1 MATGDKV
8 TTTTRNNTMTSINNA
23 RAKWGLSKVSSNV
36 SSGTKTTASDYNNLI
51 TWLTEAKSKS
61 GATTGIET
69 KINIGDL
76 LKETKL
82 TNLQSQANA
91 IYNWCVC
98 HGNCSGTCSGKCSGT
113 CSSSCRSN
121 NRCRSGKCINCDGGA
136 GGNDSCSG
144 H

>member
-8 TTTTRNNTMTSINNA
+8 TTTIRNNTMTSIDNA

-36 SSGTKTTASDYNNLI
+36 SSGTKITASDYNNLI

-61 GATTGIET
+61 GASTGIEA

-98 HGNCSGTCSGKCSGT
+98 HGNCSGGCSG
-113 CSSSCRSN
+113 
-121 NRCRSGKCINCDGGA
+121 
-136 GGNDSCSG
+136 SCSG
-144 H
+144 GCRDRCSSICSAEFCSGGCNGTGSAGCSGH